1 VSGKPIIMVV
11 DDQPDLLDGV
21 KLILEVE
28 GYEVWTA
35 ANGQHALDKLE
46 SAFMRRN
53 GEPGAKS
60 LPDLVISDIMM
71 PVMDGYTLFE
81 RVKANPYLQ
90 GIPFVFLTAKVDDVD
105 IRRGKELGADDYI
118 TKPAQPDDLLSSI
131 RGRLKRSGSGGT
143 PVTARPPSVGVPAT
157 SASNSSSSGSNGM
170 MILVIAIVAII
181 IIVAIAFM
189 LM

>member
-1 VSGKPIIMVV
+1 MSGNPIIMVV
-11 DDQPDLLDGV
+11 DDQPDLVDGV

-35 ANGQHALDKLE
+35 GNGQHALDKLE

-53 GEPGAKS
+53 EQGDGSKS
-60 LPDLVISDIMM
+60 LPDLVLSDIMM

-90 GIPFVFLTAKVDDVD
+90 DIPFIFLTAKVDDVD

-131 RGRLKRSGSGGT
+131 RGRLKK
-143 PVTARPPSVGVPAT
+143 TAGIPGNIGAAPLPPSVSP
-157 SASNSSSSGSNGM
+157 SQSNADSSSNMGL
-170 MILVIAIVAII
+170 IIAVAVIAIL
-181 IIVAIAFM
+181 IIVAVVFFVI
-189 LM
+189 